1 MGQKPLDRFFQPLSH
16 MFASR
21 CKRDIKKASTRGE
34 FILFSPT
41 FLAENEAFRTDFYC
55 LESMKV
61 INKHV
66 QKLKSMP
73 KQMSIDL

>member
-16 MFASR
+16 MFASP

-41 FLAENEAFRTDFYC
+41 FWAENEAFKTDIFC

-61 INKHV
+61 IDKHV
-66 QKLKSMP
+66 QKLRSML